1 MTKREIGHS
10 GLFVNPIGLGCM
22 GLSEFY
28 GPATEEGEAI
38 ALLQRAIEDGVNHF
52 DTAELYGMGAN
63 EKLLGKAFAGRRD
76 EVIIATK
83 FGPVRNPETGA
94 FVGIDGSETNLR
106 RAVEAS
112 LANLKTD
119 YIDLYY
125 MHRMDRNIPI
135 EETVGFMAKLV
146 EEGKVRALGLSEA
159 SAETLTRAHAIH
171 PIAALQSEYSIFSRD
186 IEDGPL
192 PAVETIGASLVA
204 YSPLGRGMLTGRYE
218 RENKPKPG
226 DYRTVAQPRFAEGA
240 YEANLAL
247 VEEVKTV
254 AEAVNATAAQVA
266 LAWVLDRGEHVI
278 TIPGTTKR
286 ANLLANLGTAHVSL
300 DADMKTRLDQ
310 LADAVQGQRYPDEQ
324 MAGVNV

>member
-1 MTKREIGHS
+1 MTKREIGQS

-38 ALLQRAIEDGVNHF
+38 ALVQGAIEDGVNHF

-63 EKLLGKAFAGRRD
+63 EKLLGKAFEGRRD
-76 EVIIATK
+76 KVIIATK
-83 FGPVRNPETGA
+83 FGPVRDQDTGA
-94 FVGIDGSETNLR
+94 FIGIDGSEKNMR

-125 MHRMDRNIPI
+125 MHRMDQRRPI
-135 EETVGFMAKLV
+135 EDTVGFMAKLV

-159 SAETLTRAHAIH
+159 SAETLTRANAVH

-192 PAVETIGASLVA
+192 PAVKTIGASLVA

-226 DYRTVAQPRFAEGA
+226 DYRTVAQPRFAAGA

-247 VEEVKTV
+247 VEDVQAV
-254 AEAVNATAAQVA
+254 AEIVGATAAQIA
-266 LAWVLDRGEHVI
+266 LAWVLGRGEHVI
-278 TIPGTTKR
+278 SIPGTTKR
-286 ANLLANLGTAHVSL
+286 DNLLANLGAATVSL
-300 DADMKTRLDQ
+300 DAGLQARLDQ

-324 MAGVNV
+324 MAGINV